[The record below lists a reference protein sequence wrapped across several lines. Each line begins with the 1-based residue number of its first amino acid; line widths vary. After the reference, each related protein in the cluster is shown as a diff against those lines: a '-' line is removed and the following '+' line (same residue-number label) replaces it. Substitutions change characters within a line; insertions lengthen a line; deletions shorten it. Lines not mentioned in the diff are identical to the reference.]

1 MKKLLIGFFLS
12 CVVLPTLAATK
23 DKGLIEEDRFYLADN
38 KKIWVYLDGVV
49 KNPPY
54 VSLWTGIATAF
65 RNPKAKSTKVF
76 MTFDC
81 RLKRHRFDAR
91 IEYSEPN
98 NKGKALYE
106 SFNPSQWWPVE
117 PDTIFNDLL
126 KGVCDDI
133 K

>member
-12 CVVLPTLAATK
+12 CIVLPTFAATNGK
-23 DKGLIEEDRFYLADN
+23 DLVEKDRFYLSDN
-38 KKIWVYLDGVV
+38 KKMWVYFDGFVR
-49 KNPPY
+49 NPPY

-65 RNPKAKSTKVF
+65 KNPKAKSTKVF

-81 RLKRHRFDAR
+81 RLKRYRFDATV
-91 IEYSEPN
+91 EYSEPN
-98 NKGKALYE
+98 SKGE
-106 SFNPSQWWPVE
+106 SLNENHDPSPWWPVE

-126 KGVCDDI
+126 KGVCENI